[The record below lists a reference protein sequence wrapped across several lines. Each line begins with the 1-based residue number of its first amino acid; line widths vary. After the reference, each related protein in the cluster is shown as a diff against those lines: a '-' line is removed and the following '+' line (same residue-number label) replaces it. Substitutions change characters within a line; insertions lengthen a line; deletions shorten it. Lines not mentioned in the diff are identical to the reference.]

1 MRSVFRL
8 VGVSVFLT
16 TMIFGYLVFVGQGVC
31 RAVVESGALDC
42 SFDSRRAY
50 ISGHPEIA
58 VIFGIV
64 SLIGGA
70 FATLLLGTILDRNKS

>member
-8 VGVSVFLT
+8 VGVCVFLAM
-16 TMIFGYLVFVGQGVC
+16 MIFGYLVFVRQGVC
-31 RAVVESGALDC
+31 RAVVESGAVDC

-50 ISGHPEIA
+50 ISEHLEIA

-64 SLIGGA
+64 SVIGGV
-70 FATLLLGTILDRNKS
+70 FSTLLLGIILNRSKS